1 MTADGDTV
9 FDLIDGALKL
19 PPASRGGWIASSP
32 APDDRKREAIR
43 LLSMIST
50 EPFADHLTDS
60 VPTLAAKQLG
70 DFRVIRP
77 IGAGASGVVYEAEQ
91 RMPRRRVALKVLRIT
106 GDPAEAR
113 VASEAQALATLGHPG
128 IAAVFAAGIAAD
140 DAGKDA
146 AWIAMELI
154 EDAIDVRER
163 CEALAGDGPSV
174 MRLMRDFAAAL
185 AHAHAGGVVHHD
197 IKPANFLVD
206 RAGRAKIVDFGIS
219 CTRGSPSA
227 PAGTPRWM
235 APECAAGRTGDPRSD
250 VWSFGMV
257 LRDCCDAAGLGRSH
271 VLRRIAEMACEPDPR
286 RRYLDASGIAADIDA
301 AESGGRMSCRGVGPI
316 VRAVTVARRYPR
328 ITAGIATAIA
338 LVAILAVIV
347 ANQRAW
353 AEQALLLE
361 ALRGVS
367 MHGEMTEVT
376 DGISPEERESAARRA
391 LRRGIDAVEGNSIDP
406 HVALVS
412 VATLLRLDRPDDA
425 CAVARN
431 AVAKLGDAEG
441 GGDRTKWLSVFD
453 ACCEAMSDGSRS
465 RGLDRLHREIVAI
478 ARTSVADDVAL
489 ACYVSATAFQSG
501 NEGIR
506 HVAAELAEI
515 AREELRGTATGTM
528 LELMR
533 LGSIDG
539 AVMPGDRLD
548 SLVAAID
555 RWCAPPMG
563 EYLAPLFLELAIA
576 GIDRARLNADEASF
590 LDARDIARRAAAGA
604 GRLDL
609 VVWAEL
615 TIGCHEWAYGHPTEA
630 ARIFDAIADLP
641 GLSSREEL
649 TLTYW
654 LPQRV
659 ALALRAGD
667 RESQLRRILESV
679 RKVPVLGTGDVLLLE
694 CLEAWESGDSGRCRS
709 LLSTWRDRQLK
720 RPLGDLREMRVELGD
735 RLADLIDRMPG

>member
-1 MTADGDTV
+1 MNADGDTV
-9 FDLIDGALKL
+9 FDLLDGALKL
-19 PPASRGGWIASSP
+19 PQADREGWIASSP

-50 EPFADHLTDS
+50 EPFAEPVTGS

-91 RMPRRRVALKVLRIT
+91 RMPCRRVALKVLRST
-106 GDPAEAR
+106 GDPAAIR
-113 VASEAQALATLGHPG
+113 VASEAQALAMLSHPG
-128 IAAVFAAGIAAD
+128 IATVFAAGIASD
-140 DAGKDA
+140 DAGQGA

-154 EDAIDVRER
+154 EDAIDVRDR
-163 CEALAGDGPSV
+163 CGTLAGDGPSV
-174 MRLMRDFAAAL
+174 MRLMHEFAAAL

-257 LRDCCDAAGLGRSH
+257 LRDCCDAADLGRNH
-271 VLRRIAEMACEPDPR
+271 VLRRVADMACEPDPR
-286 RRYLDASGIAADIDA
+286 RRYPDASGLAADIDA
-301 AESGGRMSCRGVGPI
+301 AENGRRMSCRAVGPI
-316 VRAVTVARRYPR
+316 RRAVTVARRYPR
-328 ITAGIATAIA
+328 IAAGIAASIA
-338 LVAILAVIV
+338 LSAVLAVIA

-361 ALRGVS
+361 ALRGIS

-376 DGISPEERESAARRA
+376 DGISPEERESAARKA
-391 LRRGIDAVEGNSIDP
+391 LRRGIEAVEGNSIDP

-412 VATLLRLDRPDDA
+412 VATLLRLDHLDDA

-431 AVAKLGDAEG
+431 AVAKLGRPEDR
-441 GGDRTKWLSVFD
+441 GDRTKWLSVFD
-453 ACCEAMSDGSRS
+453 ACCEAVSSDSQQ
-465 RGLDRLHREIVAI
+465 RGFDRLHREIVAI
-478 ARTSVADDVAL
+478 ARTSMADDVAL
-489 ACYVSATAFQSG
+489 ACYVSATAFQSR
-501 NEGIR
+501 NERIG
-506 HVAAELAEI
+506 HAAAELAEVV
-515 AREELRGTATGTM
+515 RGDLGGTATGTM
-528 LELMR
+528 LELTR
-533 LGSIDG
+533 LAAVDG
-539 AVMPGDRLD
+539 AVTPAGHLD
-548 SLVAAID
+548 PLLVSID

-630 ARIFDAIADLP
+630 ARVFDAIAELP

-667 RESQLRRILESV
+667 RESQLHRILESV
-679 RKVPVLGTGDVLLLE
+679 RRVPVLGSGDVLLLE
-694 CLEAWESGDSGRCRS
+694 CLEAWDSGDRGRCQS
-709 LLSTWRDRQLK
+709 LLATWRERQQK
-720 RPLGDLREMRVELGD
+720 RPHGDVRSMRIELGD
-735 RLADLIDRMPG
+735 RLADLVDRMPG